1 MLDSCTKQFKTDKGC
16 SKYRTYDQFIA
27 LTFGYLNKCYTLSY
41 IFTGIGVC
49 ETLIVDLGLSQ
60 SPARSTMSDGNKKR
74 NWKVYESL
82 YNKLLKH
89 YERVLKSENQRHIIE
104 EIKYHSIKLI
114 DSTLLAYVYQC
125 LIGQSFRQ
133 QKED

>member
-1 MLDSCTKQFKTDKGC
+1 MSDIS
-16 SKYRTYDQFIA
+16 
-27 LTFGYLNKCYTLSY
+27 N
-41 IFTGIGVC
+41 GIGFC
-49 ETLIVDLGLSQ
+49 ETLIGDLGLSQ

-104 EIKYHSIKLI
+104 DPRAKPKLATQIKDHSIKLI
-114 DSTLLAYVYQC
+114 DSTVISLCLSMFDWAKFTHYLFKIWFSRLLRSSDNKRRIKNIY
-125 LIGQSFRQ
+125 LL
-133 QKED
+133 